1 MDLHSGK
8 RNLMR
13 SSSQYHFK
21 PSIRNCY
28 LSEVTKLHLK
38 EKYKL
43 IGVRLLNLSESSY
56 PMGPLGSTGYMH
68 QQTESTIDSGL
79 SSHPVQV
86 RRKQGIVHH
95 RTHHT
100 QVSTNKYAK
109 THTHVRGIQKSLQTS
124 TRL

>member
-1 MDLHSGK
+1 MCLQWICTAECQNQRGLRAITTSK
-8 RNLMR
+8 
-13 SSSQYHFK
+13 SSIQT
-21 PSIRNCY
+21 CY
-28 LSEVTKLHLK
+28 RPTTTKLHLK
-38 EKYKL
+38 KYKL

-95 RTHHT
+95 RTHHIQT
-100 QVSTNKYAK
+100 HKYITNKYANPYPY
-109 THTHVRGIQKSLQTS
+109 TGNQEV
-124 TRL
+124 